1 MDNVSFGNTNI
12 HFEWSQ
18 TLSFHKKKKLF
29 CIGKCVMQNGK
40 YSVLIG
46 SNKKRSIQRLPALNC
61 CCLIYALVL
70 NEFNFLILETLKI
83 DFIIFLNWFN
93 WYG

>member
-18 TLSFHKKKKLF
+18 TLSFHEKYLQKKKIF
-29 CIGKCVMQNGK
+29 CIGKCVVQNEK

-46 SNKKRSIQRLPALNC
+46 STKKEAFKDCQF
-61 CCLIYALVL
+61 LVVVA
-70 NEFNFLILETLKI
+70 
-83 DFIIFLNWFN
+83 
-93 WYG
+93 